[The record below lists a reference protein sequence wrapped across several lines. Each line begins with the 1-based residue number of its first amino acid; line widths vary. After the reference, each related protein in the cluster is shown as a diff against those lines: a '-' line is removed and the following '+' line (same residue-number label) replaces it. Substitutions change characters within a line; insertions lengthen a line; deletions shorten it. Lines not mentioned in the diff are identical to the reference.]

1 MGSLLAL
8 VESLVTDP
16 AAKADFAT
24 SPDHFLSTRGFG
36 DLDPD
41 DVAETLR
48 HAADT
53 FPPRLAAQ
61 VAPAGGL
68 ASVAEVDLS
77 TLGMAAI
84 DDWAAPA
91 PTVSSRFDDD
101 VEFDLGAPGI
111 HEPPSA
117 DVADHFEGGEPV
129 ENGSNGAAD
138 GFDDDDPAV
147 FADPGDMHHSTDE
160 PSPEPSALFPDVEF
174 DRSDDID
181 LSVDAD
187 SDDFDD
193 FDGM

>member
-24 SPDHFLSTRGFG
+24 APDHFLSTRGFG

-48 HAADT
+48 NAADT

-61 VAPAGGL
+61 VAPDSGL

-77 TLGMAAI
+77 TLGMSTI

-91 PTVSSRFDDD
+91 NLR
-101 VEFDLGAPGI
+101 
-111 HEPPSA
+111 
-117 DVADHFEGGEPV
+117 
-129 ENGSNGAAD
+129 
-138 GFDDDDPAV
+138 
-147 FADPGDMHHSTDE
+147 
-160 PSPEPSALFPDVEF
+160 
-174 DRSDDID
+174 
-181 LSVDAD
+181 
-187 SDDFDD
+187 
-193 FDGM
+193 

>member
-24 SPDHFLSTRGFG
+24 APDHFLSTRGFE

-48 HAADT
+48 NAADT

-61 VAPAGGL
+61 VAPDGGL

-77 TLGMAAI
+77 TLGMSTI

-91 PTVSSRFDDD
+91 PTTSPIFDDD
-101 VEFDLGAPGI
+101 VEFDLGGPGI
-111 HEPPSA
+111 PEPPPA
-117 DVADHFEGGEPV
+117 DATEHFERGEPV
-129 ENGSNGAAD
+129 ENASNEAAD

-147 FADPGDMHHSTDE
+147 FADPGEMQHPTHDA
-160 PSPEPSALFPDVEF
+160 SPEPSALFPDVEF
-174 DRSDDID
+174 GRPDDID
-181 LSVDAD
+181 LSVNDD
-187 SDDFDD
+187 SDDVDD